1 MKVDFMRKVDYY
13 AGIPL
18 ALILTPVVRLTDI
31 FRQKK
36 PTPENVLFVE
46 LSEMGSTIL
55 VDPAMQKLKRET
67 NANLFFVIFKKN
79 KPSLK
84 LLNTIPEE
92 NIFTINESGLV
103 GLAIDTLRFLV
114 WTRKKRIDTVIDLE
128 LFSRFTALMTGL
140 SGAANRIGFYSF
152 HNEGL
157 YRGEMLT
164 KRVAY
169 NPFIHISKNF
179 IALINTVISEKS
191 EIPFSKTLVTDAEIQ
206 LQKASYSEAEL
217 KIMRGLVAEEYP
229 AFDAGQHK
237 IVLIN
242 PNASELLPQRRWM
255 PERFIELAKKI
266 LGHDSQCIIL
276 LTGAPSEREE
286 AEVMAQN
293 IGDSRCINFAGKL
306 KLVELPVLYSIS
318 SLMITNDSGPG
329 HFSAITDMPT
339 IVLFG
344 PETPALYGSLGN
356 SEAIYAGLA
365 CSPCVSAWNHRNTP
379 CTDNVCLQ
387 AITVEQVFE
396 RARAYL

>member
-1 MKVDFMRKVDYY
+1 MRKVDYY

-18 ALILTPVVRLTDI
+18 AFIVTPLVRLTDL
-31 FRQKK
+31 FRSKK
-36 PTPENVLFVE
+36 DRPQRVLFVE

-67 NANLFFVIFKKN
+67 NAELFFVIFQKN

-92 NIFTINESGLV
+92 NIFTIGESGLV
-103 GLAIDTLRFLV
+103 SLALDTLRFLF

-140 SGAANRIGFYSF
+140 SGAVNRVGFYSF

-164 KRVAY
+164 KRVGY

-179 IALINTVISEKS
+179 VALINAAISTRPEL
-191 EIPFSKTLVTDAEIQ
+191 PFSKTLVTDDEIELRKVDYPADEIQ
-206 LQKASYSEAEL
+206 RMRALVKETYSAYDE
-217 KIMRGLVAEEYP
+217 KK
-229 AFDAGQHK
+229 HK

-255 PERFIELAKKI
+255 PDRYIELARKI
-266 LGHDSQCIIL
+266 LDHDSNILLL
-276 LTGAPSEREE
+276 LTGAPSEKDE
-286 AEVMAQN
+286 AQVMAQS
-293 IGDSRCINFAGKL
+293 IGNDRCVNFAGKL

-329 HFSAITDMPT
+329 HFSAITNMPT
-339 IVLFG
+339 LVLFG

-365 CSPCVSAWNHRNTP
+365 CSPCVSAWNHRKTP

-387 AITVEQVFE
+387 AITVEQVFS
-396 RARAYL
+396 RALAYL

>member
-18 ALILTPVVRLTDI
+18 AFVLTPVVRLTDL
-31 FRQKK
+31 FRRKLAVPK
-36 PTPENVLFVE
+36 NVLFIE

-55 VDPAMQKLKRET
+55 VDPAMQKLKKET
-67 NANLFFVIFKKN
+67 GANLYFVIFKKN
-79 KPSLK
+79 KPSLQ

-103 GLAIDTLRFLV
+103 GLATSTLKFLF
-114 WTRKKRIDTVIDLE
+114 WTRKNRIDTVIDLE

-140 SGAANRIGFYSF
+140 SGAVNRIGFYSF

-164 KRVAY
+164 KRVSY

-179 IALINTVISEKS
+179 IALINTAISTTPEL
-191 EIPFSKTLVTDAEIQ
+191 PYSKTLVTDEEIR
-206 LQKASYSEAEL
+206 LRKATYSNEQKQGMRDLVMEA
-217 KIMRGLVAEEYP
+217 YP
-229 AFDAGQHK
+229 AYDSSLHK

-255 PERFIELAKKI
+255 PERYIELAQKI
-266 LGHDSQCIIL
+266 LAHDSQCIIL

-286 AEVMAQN
+286 AGAMADRIAN
-293 IGDSRCINFAGKL
+293 DRCVNFAGML

-318 SLMITNDSGPG
+318 QVMITNDSGPG
-329 HFSAITDMPT
+329 HFSSITDMPT
-339 IVLFG
+339 LVLFG

-379 CTDNVCLQ
+379 CRDNVCLQ
-387 AITVEQVFE
+387 AITVDQVFE
-396 RARAYL
+396 KARTYL

>member
-18 ALILTPVVRLTDI
+18 AFILTPVVRITDL
-31 FRQKK
+31 FRRKK
-36 PTPENVLFVE
+36 STPNNVLFVE

-67 NANLFFVIFKKN
+67 NANLYFVIFKKN

-179 IALINTVISEKS
+179 IALINTVTSEKS
-191 EIPFSKTLVTDAEIQ
+191 EIPFSKTLVTDAEIK

-217 KIMRGLVAEEYP
+217 KIMRGLVTEEYP
-229 AFDAGQHK
+229 TFDAVQHK

-266 LGHDSQCIIL
+266 LEHDSQCIIL

-286 AEVMAQN
+286 AEVMAQK
-293 IGDSRCINFAGKL
+293 IGDGRCINFAGKL

-387 AITVEQVFE
+387 AITVEQVF
-396 RARAYL
+396 ARACAYL